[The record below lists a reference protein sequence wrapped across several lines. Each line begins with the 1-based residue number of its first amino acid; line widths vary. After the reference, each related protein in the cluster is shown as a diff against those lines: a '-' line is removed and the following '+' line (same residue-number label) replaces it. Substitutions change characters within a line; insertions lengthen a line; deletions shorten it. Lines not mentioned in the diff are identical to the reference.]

1 MLEKLM
7 KSILKETLIMILKS
21 HGADPSRLT
30 DEHLENLWKISS
42 TTEDAKRDEKIQE
55 YFKAYIL

>member
-1 MLEKLM
+1 M

-55 YFKAYIL
+55 YFKAYVL